1 MIPHVWL
8 GGKALLPRASRE
20 GDQRCP
26 REAANLFRVG
36 LGDTS
41 AATAAGTRR
50 AGRSFATLAPKLLAL
65 STLLFAMSVAG
76 CARHPDRPA
85 RAAPAEA
92 RTCES
97 EKAQLAPRPPPDCE
111 FRAPERKTVDPEQ
124 FGRLKAAYERQ
135 CVRRAERAER
145 QRQRR
150 LRALKGCQAR

>member
-1 MIPHVWL
+1 M
-8 GGKALLPRASRE
+8 
-20 GDQRCP
+20 
-26 REAANLFRVG
+26 FRVE
-36 LGDTS
+36 LGDTN
-41 AATAAGTRR
+41 AATAAATPR
-50 AGRSFATLAPKLLAL
+50 AGCSFATLAPKLLTL

-85 RAAPAEA
+85 RATPAESKL
-92 RTCES
+92 CQS

-111 FRAPERKTVDPEQ
+111 FRAPEKTVDPEQ

-150 LRALKGCQAR
+150 LRALKGC